1 MYTTECYAYA
11 YVDIQNL
18 ERKHYI
24 STILMYYN
32 ILYILWNTLW
42 VGGRVYIIIL
52 KKVYYFNLTELGL
65 NLIEVLVTELP
76 HLMHKAMYHVNSGIC
91 NNVMNIS

>member
-1 MYTTECYAYA
+1 M
-11 YVDIQNL
+11 
-18 ERKHYI
+18 H
-24 STILMYYN
+24 
-32 ILYILWNTLW
+32 
-42 VGGRVYIIIL
+42 IIIL